1 MGRSGR
7 PASGAGGSPPA
18 PTKTTLLSSS
28 KAHAPTSTSNLST
41 KSAKRESFARA
52 VCSAFLGS
60 FEPSIVTS
68 KSLSEG
74 SLLNSSLAHAQLLIR
89 DNCAG
94 VNRATSESGSGGR
107 PARFS
112 GATRFGRAFVTT
124 VGATHVVL
132 CVRQQAIEQYAAR
145 HFGQLYFAA
154 GVAQTAQ
161 GRSGR
166 GMGVA
171 LVSAAARAGRCLP
184 LCTAVGVYRRQRGT
198 KRWLRRACG
207 SAGVTGR
214 LSRKQRARIRRRTRS
229 TTAGAETTSVLQ
241 DASGLW
247 PSRFLLCAPR
257 I

>member
-18 PTKTTLLSSS
+18 PTKTTLPSSS
-28 KAHAPTSTSNLST
+28 KAQAPTSTSNRST
-41 KSAKRESFARA
+41 KSAKRESRARA

-60 FEPSIVTS
+60 LEPSIVTS

-74 SLLNSSLAHAQLLIR
+74 SLRNSSRAQAQLAILKI
-89 DNCAG
+89 CAG
-94 VNRATSESGSGGR
+94 VNRATSESSGGGR

-112 GATRFGRAFVTT
+112 GATRFGLAFVTT
-124 VGATHVVL
+124 VGATHVAL
-132 CVRQQAIEQYAAR
+132 WVRQHAIEQYASR
-145 HFGQLYFAA
+145 HLGQLYFAA

-171 LVSAAARAGRCLP
+171 FAMPLLLLWRRHWGLLRDRAGE
-184 LCTAVGVYRRQRGT
+184 AVR
-198 KRWLRRACG
+198 RRALSQCCG
-207 SAGVTGR
+207 HGE
-214 LSRKQRARIRRRTRS
+214 I
-229 TTAGAETTSVLQ
+229 
-241 DASGLW
+241 
-247 PSRFLLCAPR
+247 

>member
-1 MGRSGR
+1 MGPSGR

-18 PTKTTLLSSS
+18 PTKTTLPSSS
-28 KAHAPTSTSNLST
+28 NAHAPTSTSNRST
-41 KSAKRESFARA
+41 KSANRESRARA

-74 SLLNSSLAHAQLLIR
+74 SLRNSSRAQAQLLIR
-89 DNCAG
+89 VSCDA

-124 VGATHVVL
+124 VGAAHVSL
-132 CVRQQAIEQYAAR
+132 CVRQHEIEQYAAR

-171 LVSAAARAGRCLP
+171 FVSAAARAWRSWRCAL
-184 LCTAVGVYRRQRGT
+184 LWVSVG
-198 KRWLRRACG
+198 G
-207 SAGVTGR
+207 SAGEAVAQACSWQCWGHGEI
-214 LSRKQRARIRRRTRS
+214 S
-229 TTAGAETTSVLQ
+229 
-241 DASGLW
+241 DA
-247 PSRFLLCAPR
+247 FAQ
-257 I
+257 

>member
-7 PASGAGGSPPA
+7 PASGAGGAPPA
-18 PTKTTLLSSS
+18 PTKTTPPSSS
-28 KAHAPTSTSNLST
+28 KAQAPTSTSNRST
-41 KSAKRESFARA
+41 KSANRESRARA

-60 FEPSIVTS
+60 VAPSIVTS
-68 KSLSEG
+68 RSLSEG
-74 SLLNSSLAHAQLLIR
+74 SRRNSSRAHAQLAILEIC
-89 DNCAG
+89 NG
-94 VNRATSESGSGGR
+94 VSRATSESGSGGR

-112 GATRFGRAFVTT
+112 GATRLGRAFVTT

-171 LVSAAARAGRCLP
+171 FVIAAARAGRSCRCAL
-184 LCTAVGVYRRQRGT
+184 LWVSVG
-198 KRWLRRACG
+198 G
-207 SAGVTGR
+207 SAGEAVA
-214 LSRKQRARIRRRTRS
+214 QAC
-229 TTAGAETTSVLQ
+229 
-241 DASGLW
+241 LW
-247 PSRFLLCAPR
+247 QCWGHGEIIANRQALDT
-257 I
+257 

>member
-1 MGRSGR
+1 M
-7 PASGAGGSPPA
+7 
-18 PTKTTLLSSS
+18 
-28 KAHAPTSTSNLST
+28 
-41 KSAKRESFARA
+41 
-52 VCSAFLGS
+52 
-60 FEPSIVTS
+60 TS

-124 VGATHVVL
+124 VGAAHVVL
-132 CVRQQAIEQYAAR
+132 CVRQQAMLQYAAR

-171 LVSAAARAGRCLP
+171 FAMPPRARRRSCCCGGGTGACHA
-184 LCTAVGVYRRQRGT
+184 TALA

-207 SAGVTGR
+207 SAMVTES
-214 LSRKQRARIRRRTRS
+214 LS
-229 TTAGAETTSVLQ
+229 
-241 DASGLW
+241 
-247 PSRFLLCAPR
+247 
-257 I
+257 